1 MRVPLLSGAY
11 QARSVIAGAQRCINL
26 YPEKAPPNS
35 QQPVPVT
42 HYPTPGTVLL
52 AKSPL
57 VGVSRQI
64 YRATNGELFRIVG
77 TDVYYV
83 DSNWV
88 HTYLGSI
95 SNLTTTAYMSD
106 NGLALVIVDGTTTGY
121 AIDLITHAFGTI
133 IDPAFLGAT
142 KVDYLDTYFVF
153 NRPGTNQFYIS
164 LSNVDFTML
173 TTGTSFDPLDI
184 AAKTGSPDPIESLIV
199 VHNELVLA
207 GNISSEVWYNSG
219 SADFT
224 LQRMQGAFIDHGTV
238 AKFSLAKQDVFSFWL
253 SQDREGRGIVVQTVG
268 YSAKRISTHAIE
280 SEIQSYTRIDDA
292 IGYCYQ
298 QEGHAFYVITFP
310 TANKSWAYEL
320 ATGQWHE
327 LAWTDL
333 NGKFN
338 RHRANCCAFAYGKN
352 VIGDWQNG
360 GLLALDPNVFTDNG
374 LPIVRL
380 RTFPHLLQD
389 GDRVNYIQ
397 FIVDVQVG
405 TLSSIGGG
413 GSDFN
418 NDFNDDFGP
427 SSQPDVGLPTLSLR
441 WSDDR
446 GVSYGNALTQIMG
459 EGGNYLAQLSFRRLG
474 MARDRV
480 FEVSWSSPIRTA
492 LNGAWVETKKS
503 AT

>member
-11 QARSVIAGAQRCINL
+11 QARSIIAGAQRCINL
-26 YPEKAPPNS
+26 YPEQAPPRS

-42 HYPTPGTVLL
+42 HYPTPGTTLL
-52 AKSPL
+52 QKSPL
-57 VGVSRQI
+57 VGISRQI
-64 YRATNGELFRIVG
+64 YRATNGDLFRVVG

-83 DSNWV
+83 DANWV
-88 HTYLGSI
+88 HTKLGSI
-95 SNLTTTAYMSD
+95 SNLTSTVYMAD
-106 NGLALVIVDGTTTGY
+106 NGLAVVLVDGTTTGY
-121 AIDLITHAFGTI
+121 AIDLTTHAFGTI

-142 KVDYLDTYFVF
+142 RVEYLDTYFVF
-153 NRPGTNQFYIS
+153 NQPGTNKFYIS
-164 LSNVDFTML
+164 LSNVDFALL

-184 AAKTGSPDPIESLIV
+184 AAKTGSPDPIQSIIV
-199 VHNELVLA
+199 VHNELVL
-207 GNISSEVWYNSG
+207 GGTITSEVWYNSG

-224 LQRMQGAFIDHGTV
+224 FQRMQGAFIDHGIV
-238 AKFSLAKQDVFSFWL
+238 APFSLAKQDVFSFWL

-280 SEIQSYTRIDDA
+280 AEIQAYNRIDDA

-327 LAWTDL
+327 LAWTDA
-333 NGKFN
+333 NGAFN

-352 VIGDWQNG
+352 VVGDWQNG
-360 GLLALDPNVFTDNG
+360 NLYALDPNVFTDNE

-380 RTFPHLLQD
+380 RSFPHLLND
-389 GDRVNYIQ
+389 GDRVAYTQ

-405 TLSSIGGG
+405 TLPS
-413 GSDFN
+413 GSTPGS
-418 NDFNDDFGP
+418 DFNDDFNGDFGP
-427 SSQPDVGLPTLSLR
+427 LSESTGLPILSLR

-446 GVSYGNALTQIMG
+446 GVSYGNAITQVMG

-480 FEVSWSSPIRTA
+480 FEVSWSSPIKTA
-492 LNGAWVETKKS
+492 LNGAWVETRKS